1 MDLESNSQPLKPPLT
16 DQNVQDA
23 QDLAALGHSQALTRK
38 FDMWSMLALAFCVLG
53 TFARSIVEDP
63 FVTGVPVWNCA
74 DPLSQEHIRPSLRIS
89 VAASPMAVLSLFFGV
104 WCWSRCAIFALRSR
118 WAN

>member
-1 MDLESNSQPLKPPLT
+1 MDLESNAPPLKPPLT

-53 TFARSIVEDP
+53 PYLRHFA
-63 FVTGVPVWNCA
+63 PVN
-74 DPLSQEHIRPSLRIS
+74 
-89 VAASPMAVLSLFFGV
+89 
-104 WCWSRCAIFALRSR
+104 
-118 WAN
+118 NY

>member
-1 MDLESNSQPLKPPLT
+1 MDLESNPQPLKPPLT

-53 TFARSIVEDP
+53 
-63 FVTGVPVWNCA
+63 
-74 DPLSQEHIRPSLRIS
+74 
-89 VAASPMAVLSLFFGV
+89 M
-104 WCWSRCAIFALRSR
+104 FALFATPMGSERVLTCPRNLLDLRPGSQQWSNER
-118 WAN
+118 WCYHYPLGSGAGHSMQPLCCALPGRVD

>member
-53 TFARSIVEDP
+53 MFALFATPMASECVLTCPKEP
-63 FVTGVPVWNCA
+63 T
-74 DPLSQEHIRPSLRIS
+74 RPSPRIS
-89 VAASPMAVLSLFFGV
+89 AVV
-104 WCWSRCAIFALRSR
+104 
-118 WAN
+118 

>member
-1 MDLESNSQPLKPPLT
+1 MDLESNSTPLKPPLT

-53 TFARSIVEDP
+53 TF
-63 FVTGVPVWNCA
+63 
-74 DPLSQEHIRPSLRIS
+74 
-89 VAASPMAVLSLFFGV
+89 LFFRFFSCERHPFATRGFGV
-104 WCWSRCAIFALRSR
+104 NWNPLLTRARRNIFHVCSGSQQWSD
-118 WAN
+118 